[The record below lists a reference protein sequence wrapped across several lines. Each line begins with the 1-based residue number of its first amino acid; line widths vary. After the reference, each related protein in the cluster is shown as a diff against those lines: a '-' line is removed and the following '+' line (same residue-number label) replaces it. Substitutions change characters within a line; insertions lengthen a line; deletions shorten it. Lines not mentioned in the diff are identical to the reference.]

1 MANAVKIVLIGDA
14 GVGKSS
20 FLLQYTEQRFSPSY
34 MSTIGVDFKLKNIE
48 VDGTPIMLQIW
59 DTAGQERF
67 RTIAI
72 SYYKNAEA
80 AVLMYD
86 CTNADSFEHIKDW
99 NEQLMIHGI
108 EGVRRIIIG
117 NKSDLPNRKV
127 TFDEGQRLASELGA
141 KFMET
146 SALLGQNIN
155 ETFDT
160 VAKDILGPDI
170 TPGGPEKSGKPGKSV
185 STKQGPEIITRKPRS
200 GNCLRCLC

>member
-86 CTNADSFEHIKDW
+86 CTNADSFEHIRDW

-108 EGVRRIIIG
+108 PGVRRIIIG

-146 SALLGQNIN
+146 SALLGQNVN

-160 VAKDILGPDI
+160 VAKDILGPNI
-170 TPGGPEKSGKPGKSV
+170 TPGNPETTLKPGKSV
-185 STKQGPEIITRKPRS
+185 STKGGPEIMTRKPRS